1 MRVGPALGD
10 LDDDGVVDI
19 VIVTWDDNIYALDA
33 FGNIKPGFPVTSTNR
48 FNCAPTLA
56 DLDGNGTLEII
67 AGNDS
72 GLLHVLFHDG
82 SEMSTFDT
90 GDDISGGISV

>member
-1 MRVGPALGD
+1 MEI

-72 GLLHVLFHDG
+72 GYSMFYFMMDQKCRHSIREMT
-82 SEMSTFDT
+82 SEEESQFQ
-90 GDDISGGISV
+90 I